1 MRLAILADIHA
12 NFTALEAILAD
23 LAGLRDLAGIVVA
36 GDHLTGGPAPAAT
49 LRRLRDLGAIMI
61 AGNGE
66 GYLLDYRAGTLPGA
80 SSGQHWATARWTYG
94 QLEAAELD
102 FLAGLPN
109 QTVVAL
115 PGATPIRVVHGSP
128 QRIKGRLYPDRD
140 PARLAL
146 FRAAELLDCEE
157 HPAPLDVWLAG
168 VAEPVLVCGH
178 THIPWQQ
185 TWARGLAI
193 NPGSAGAPLDGSP
206 EADYALLLWRG
217 DHWQAELRSVTY
229 DLGAARGLFE
239 RSGFLAAG
247 GPFARA
253 CLCNIQTGR
262 NYLGRFVNLG
272 ERLAMQHGHN
282 ADGFLPDSVWEQAEA
297 AFEWHP
303 GN

>member
-1 MRLAILADIHA
+1 MRLAVLADIHA

-23 LAGLRDLAGIVVA
+23 LAGLPDLAGIVVA

-49 LRRLRDLGAIMI
+49 LRRLCSLGATMI

-66 GYLLDYRAGTLPGA
+66 GYLLDYHDGTLPGA
-80 SSGQHWATARWTYG
+80 SSGQHWATARWTYS
-94 QLEAAELD
+94 QLEAEELD
-102 FLAGLPN
+102 FLARLPN

-115 PGATPIRVVHGSP
+115 PGAAPIRVVHGSP
-128 QRIKGRLYPDRD
+128 QRVKGRLYPDRD

-146 FRAAELLDCEE
+146 FRAAELLGREE
-157 HPAPLDVWLAG
+157 HPIPLDVPLAG

-185 TWARGLAI
+185 TWAGGLAL

-206 EADYALLLWRG
+206 EADYALLLWSG
-217 DHWQAELRSVTY
+217 DHWQAEPRAVAY
-229 DLGAARGLFE
+229 DLGAARALFE
-239 RSGFLAAG
+239 RSGFLDAG

-272 ERLAMQHGHN
+272 ERMAMENGHD
-282 ADGFLPDSVWEQAEA
+282 AQGYLPDSIWEQAEA
-297 AFEWHP
+297 AFDWRS
-303 GN
+303 GF